1 MKGAWK
7 GFFATL
13 GSEILIAAVIAAGQ
27 KLAEALVTN
36 ASAIPDKPKHH
47 AKKQRNTKKNKKIQ
61 LEIPDSTSV
70 LTGTKNP
77 QE

>member
-13 GSEILIAAVIAAGQ
+13 GSEILIAGVIAAGQ
-27 KLAEALVTN
+27 KLAEALVTS

-47 AKKQRNTKKNKKIQ
+47 AKRQRKTQKPKKTQ
-61 LEIPDSTSV
+61 LEIPDMTNV
-70 LTGTKNP
+70 TKNP

>member
-13 GSEILIAAVIAAGQ
+13 GSEILIAAMLAAGQ

-36 ASAIPDKPKHH
+36 VSAIPDKPKHH
-47 AKKQRNTKKNKKIQ
+47 AKKQRKTKK
-61 LEIPDSTSV
+61 STKPVEASV
-70 LTGTKNP
+70 QTAEKP